1 VAEERRRKEASTT
14 TPSGRDVAL
23 FSAGANNN
31 NNSGNAPP
39 PSNHGSNS
47 NNSSRHGR
55 SNGRKGRKYCDHCRR
70 PGHLEDDCWTKYP
83 WKRDS
88 TAAAAAT
95 VALIATSFLSA
106 SPIGGAST
114 SGSNNQCRSSVW
126 YLDCAA
132 SNPLCGDRSLFS
144 DLASMTSRDIILG
157 NNGVIKAI
165 GKGMVKAVINGTP
178 VTLNDVWYCPAIAC
192 NLLSVGKLAS
202 AGLML
207 TFEDN
212 ECTLQTKANK
222 ILCVVKKQ
230 ENNLYPVTVT
240 YPAMADQWEKE
251 SSESHCAAAVVSPS
265 DTKVASMEVWH
276 QRLNHLSLGGM
287 LTLLRSNMV
296 DGMKVIAA
304 GDTRTINTCESCI
317 VGKSHRSQ
325 MPTAATR
332 QTTGLLQLVHS
343 DICGPITPTSI
354 GGSCYFI
361 TFIDDWSRY
370 YVVYPIRNKSD
381 AFSKFKEYKA
391 WAELSADTRMK
402 ILRTDGGGEF
412 ISAEFLS
419 YLKQCGIEKQTTP
432 PHTPQHNGVAERAN
446 RVLVERMRSMLN
458 HSGLSSYYWA
468 EALMT
473 AAYVRN
479 LSPCRSVPDVTPYEK
494 WFGRKPT
501 VNHLRVWGCV
511 AYCHVPKANRKKLD
525 ATAIKTVFIG
535 YSVEAKAWKCIEPVS
550 KKVIVSRDVTF
561 VETDVS
567 GGRPVGSSTDSSD
580 TVTVSIPPSTDP
592 SSQASVQS
600 PAQVSVPVPLN
611 NPYSL
616 LDVDGDEMKSAADA
630 DEDVDVAPLNHVGQ
644 EQDQPS
650 DHQADAHVDDVPPS
664 RVGQEQDQQA
674 AGCEQPVNSSTGSN
688 RLDNTSRYPARQPQP
703 RPDSPSRISE
713 IIGESKSGYKVLWTK
728 PLGAPAT
735 STETKKKMFQKHL
748 QLVEAWNLQ
757 QSTAQLSNQVSSGR
771 NALAMALISGDMAM
785 IAANVDLS
793 VEPTSFKDAM
803 TRSDWKEWKE
813 ACIEEMNS
821 IRENEVWELVVLP
834 NGVNVIGCKWILTYK
849 YNGRGAIVRRKGRLV
864 GKGYSQVEGL
874 DFYEVFAPVV
884 KFSSIRLL
892 LALTAMNAWYLHQMD
907 VKTAFLHG
915 DLDVPIYMEQPEGF
929 VEDGKEHLVCRLK
942 KSLYGTKQAGRQ
954 WYQRMNEVLLRMS
967 FYHLEADHCV
977 YVFKDSSTIIILTL
991 YVDDLLLIS
1000 NSLEKMTQFKKKLSV
1015 IFHMKDLGEASYVL
1029 GLQIR
1034 RDRDSH
1040 SLSISQSL
1048 YIQKLLN
1055 RFGMANCDTV
1065 STPLDNHVVLSKSQ
1079 APATPAAKE
1088 QMKRVPYQSAVGAL
1102 MWCMIASRPDI
1113 CFAVTALS
1121 QFNNC
1126 YGPTHWTAVKRV
1138 MRYLKGT
1145 QHYELTYSGRDPR
1158 SSLMCY
1164 CDSDWAGNVDDRK
1177 SITGYTFLIGG
1188 GAVSWQ
1194 SRKQPTTALSSVE
1207 AEYMASTQAIKEA
1220 LWWQAFVTQLAIP
1233 GVTTNSMLM
1242 NMDSQGAIALAKNPE
1257 FHARTKHI
1265 DVQHHFIREQ
1275 VVKGAVKLS
1284 YVRTGVMVADIF
1296 TKALPRN
1303 RHMSLVKLVGLHAG
1317 ASGSVGEV

>member
-1 VAEERRRKEASTT
+1 MVE
-14 TPSGRDVAL
+14 
-23 FSAGANNN
+23 
-31 NNSGNAPP
+31 
-39 PSNHGSNS
+39 
-47 NNSSRHGR
+47 
-55 SNGRKGRKYCDHCRR
+55 
-70 PGHLEDDCWTKYP
+70 
-83 WKRDS
+83 
-88 TAAAAAT
+88 
-95 VALIATSFLSA
+95 
-106 SPIGGAST
+106 
-114 SGSNNQCRSSVW
+114 
-126 YLDCAA
+126 
-132 SNPLCGDRSLFS
+132 
-144 DLASMTSRDIILG
+144 
-157 NNGVIKAI
+157 
-165 GKGMVKAVINGTP
+165 GMN
-178 VTLNDVWYCPAIAC
+178 
-192 NLLSVGKLAS
+192 
-202 AGLML
+202 
-207 TFEDN
+207 
-212 ECTLQTKANK
+212 
-222 ILCVVKKQ
+222 
-230 ENNLYPVTVT
+230 
-240 YPAMADQWEKE
+240 
-251 SSESHCAAAVVSPS
+251 
-265 DTKVASMEVWH
+265 
-276 QRLNHLSLGGM
+276 
-287 LTLLRSNMV
+287 
-296 DGMKVIAA
+296 VIAV
-304 GDTRTINTCESCI
+304 GDTRTINSCESCI

-325 MPTAATR
+325 MPAAGTR

-391 WAELSADTRMK
+391 WSELSTNTRIK
-402 ILRTDGGGEF
+402 VLRSDGGGEF
-412 ISAEFLS
+412 NSAEFLS

-479 LSPCRSVPDVTPYEK
+479 LSPCRSVPDATPYEK
-494 WFGRKPT
+494 WYGKKPT

-525 ATAIKTVFIG
+525 ATAVKTVLIG
-535 YSVEAKAWKCIEPVS
+535 YSVEAKAWKCIDLVT

-561 VETDVS
+561 LESDVI
-567 GGRPVGSSTDSSD
+567 GGRPVGSSTNSSNHE
-580 TVTVSIPPSTDP
+580 TVSIASP
-592 SSQASVQS
+592 SSIDIPTQASVQS
-600 PAQVSVPVPLN
+600 PAQVSSVVPLN

-616 LDVDGDEMKSAADA
+616 LDVDGDEAKFAADA
-630 DEDVDVAPLNHVGQ
+630 DEDVDEAPLNYVSQ
-644 EQDQPS
+644 EQDPQS
-650 DHQADAHVDDVPPS
+650 NHQANAHVDDVPLS

-674 AGCEQPVNSSTGSN
+674 AGCEQPVNTSGSN
-688 RLDNTSRYPARQPQP
+688 RLDNTSRYPARQAQP
-703 RPDSPSRISE
+703 RPDSPSRISQ
-713 IIGESKSGYKVLWTK
+713 IIGETKAGYRVLWTK
-728 PLGAPAT
+728 PVGAPAT
-735 STETKKKMFQKHL
+735 STETKNKMLQKHL
-748 QLVEAWNLQ
+748 HLVQAWNVQ
-757 QSTAQLSNQVSSGR
+757 QSSAQPSNAVTSGR
-771 NALAMALISGDMAM
+771 NALAVALVSGNVAM

-803 TRSDWKEWKE
+803 TRSDWKDWKQ

-834 NGVNVIGCKWILTYK
+834 DGVNVIGCKWILTFK
-849 YNGRGAIVRRKGRLV
+849 YNGRGTIERRKGRLV
-864 GKGYSQVEGL
+864 GKGYNQVEGL

-892 LALTAMNAWYLHQMD
+892 LALTAMHGWFLHQMD

-929 VEDGKEHLVCRLK
+929 VEAGKEHLVCRLK
-942 KSLYGTKQAGRQ
+942 KSLYGLKQSGRQ
-954 WYQRMNEVLLRMS
+954 WYQRMNDVLLNMS

-1000 NSLEKMTQFKKKLSV
+1000 NSLKKLTQFKERLSV
-1015 IFHMKDLGEASYVL
+1015 TFQMKDLGEASYVL

-1034 RDRDSH
+1034 RDWAAR

-1048 YIQKLLN
+1048 YIQKVLN
-1055 RFGMANCDTV
+1055 KFGMTNCDPV

-1145 QHYELTYSGRDPR
+1145 QRFELTYSGRDPR

-1220 LWWQAFVTQLAIP
+1220 LWWKAFVTQLAIP
-1233 GVTTNSMLM
+1233 GVTTNRMLM

-1265 DVQHHFIREQ
+1265 DVQHHFIREH
-1275 VVKGAVKLS
+1275 VMKGTVKLS
-1284 YVRTGVMVADIF
+1284 YVPTGVMVADIF
-1296 TKALPRN
+1296 TKALPRD
-1303 RHMSLVKLVGLHAG
+1303 RHVNLVKLVGLHAG
-1317 ASGSVGEV
+1317 VSGSVGEA